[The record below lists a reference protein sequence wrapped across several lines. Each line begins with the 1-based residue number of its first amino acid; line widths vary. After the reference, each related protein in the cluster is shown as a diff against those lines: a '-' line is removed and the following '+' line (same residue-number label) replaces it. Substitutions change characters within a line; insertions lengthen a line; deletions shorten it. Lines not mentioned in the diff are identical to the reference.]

1 MATKRNFGV
10 RSTRFKV
17 NRIWKYVMNFHENK
31 RKNDRI
37 SKFLETQTVRKE
49 IIPKNSTQSC
59 LLVTI

>member
-1 MATKRNFGV
+1 
-10 RSTRFKV
+10 
-17 NRIWKYVMNFHENK
+17 MNFHENK